1 MFCSTFSKVDKI
13 ILHYYIMAAGSFS
26 LNGLVGSLFGSNKKS
41 RRRRGKR
48 HICNSKCKHG
58 SRKSRHICHSKC
70 RHMKKYGS
78 KYSRK
83 RFNMRGG

>member
-1 MFCSTFSKVDKI
+1 
-13 ILHYYIMAAGSFS
+13 MAAGSFS

-41 RRRRGKR
+41 RRRSSRRRGTR
-48 HICNSKCKHG
+48 HVCNSKCKHG

-70 RHMKKYGS
+70 RHMKMYGK
-78 KYSRK
+78 KYSKR